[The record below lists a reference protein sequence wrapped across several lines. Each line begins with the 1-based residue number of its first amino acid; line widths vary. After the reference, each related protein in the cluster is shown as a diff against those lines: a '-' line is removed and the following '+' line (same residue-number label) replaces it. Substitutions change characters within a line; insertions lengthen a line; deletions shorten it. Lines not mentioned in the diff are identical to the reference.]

1 MFTFWIQQA
10 WNDLAVVDIG
20 KSDGIT
26 ADEAMVDFMFNP
38 ESALAQC
45 HSHIL
50 LSNAGHN
57 SARIKLTLRFSR
69 CSS

>member
-1 MFTFWIQQA
+1 
-10 WNDLAVVDIG
+10 VDIG